1 MKRINWRLLAI
12 LLIFGGGLVVMS
24 GKDFITSLKKPVDL
38 YDLTAS
44 EVKAGMHIKTD
55 INAALDTFASEE
67 TWTENK
73 DGSRTP
79 KKTSNQYYVM
89 PVGEMEYMALEVP
102 SSDFATLDTIMDNT
116 YAWYMDEADDFGDVT
131 YPFEGT
137 IEKLDGELDQYFG
150 EWFTDTGF
158 MGTEDPEPYLVHY
171 MLVRRSFTSVQVMF
185 GIGVLLLLVA
195 ALSVVRCIRKSKQ
208 APVEPQ
214 VAAADDAL
222 ASAGIPV
229 GSAASAPTAAPAA
242 EKKTRTDD
250 EYENANKTDRG
261 MN

>member
-12 LLIFGGGLVVMS
+12 LLVFGGGLVVMS

-38 YDLTAS
+38 YDLSAS
-44 EVKAGMHIKTD
+44 EIKPGLHIKTEID
-55 INAALDTFASEE
+55 AALDTFASEE

-79 KKTSNQYYVM
+79 KKTSNQYYVI
-89 PVGEMEYMALEVP
+89 PVGDSEFMAVEVKA
-102 SSDFATLDTIMDNT
+102 SGFATLDTIMDNT
-116 YAWYMDEADDFGDVT
+116 YAYYMGEADDWGDTT

-158 MGTEDPEPYLVHY
+158 MGTEDPEPYLLHF
-171 MLVRRSFTSVQVMF
+171 MLVRRSYSSVQAMF
-185 GIGVLLLLVA
+185 GVGVLLLLLA
-195 ALSVVRCIRKSKQ
+195 ALYVARCVRKGKQ
-208 APVEPQ
+208 SPAEPQ
-214 VAAADDAL
+214 VAPADDTL
-222 ASAGIPV
+222 ASVGVPV
-229 GSAASAPTAAPAA
+229 TPAAPASPA
-242 EKKTRTDD
+242 VKKPRSDD